1 MDYLR
6 DFFLCCLTFLSLASY
21 CQNGDTRGGGG
32 LAIPNNDYR
41 GKGYLLDLIQDPR
54 FDKNKDIQ
62 TEELKNFIDEVEA
75 TKEYQIIGFTEI
87 YIYKLPGIN
96 EAIKKLE
103 RIRRSSIQFF
113 DWMTK
118 ANEGYI
124 NWFGIDRDF
133 VRERDELVK
142 KWYIKDP
149 ENKDFFVIPIVSYKE
164 YHIPLISISELKNIG
179 ILSLQGL
186 YIHEL
191 LRHIQ
196 ITYGFKD
203 FSDENLQKLTA
214 EIILGDENQLI
225 NIENFLNGELKEQ
238 IARTTKF
245 FNQRENIQKSFC
257 NFLSLPNS
265 PKFSTIKKE
274 FNNLFT
280 ESNKYKSLLCDGRVA
295 TPSELLD
302 WYNLGFKKDLDNQSE
317 LFETVNEHKK
327 DKVFL
332 KNIKKSNQNLRVL
345 IYPGFTDSLLD
356 LVKDLN
362 LIKGYSS
369 TTDFLDNLV
378 TLGKQLKN
386 LTMIMEGKVVSDSKY
401 FLNSLLNYNYNVLL
415 NPEVKPLISNK
426 DEVVALSGL
435 IDHEAFSQF
444 PEDIQLGLEQKFCGL
459 MNQIREFLQLSKFN
473 TLECRARISK
483 ARDIWRADNDLNR
496 EAIKSLDGMVKNL
509 IEVEDL
515 TCKPEVISEI
525 NNFITKNSVQIE
537 PELQLEKFC
546 DDGIHNHLESYY
558 KLVNLLSKVDQDKN
572 YNDFKILLESKTDII
587 RNEEIYNLFIKKFK
601 ERSEIFNNWLNQSTN
616 FFYRHYRYK
625 LKMAFEKVKE

>member
-332 KNIKKSNQNLRVL
+332 KNIKKSNPNLRVL